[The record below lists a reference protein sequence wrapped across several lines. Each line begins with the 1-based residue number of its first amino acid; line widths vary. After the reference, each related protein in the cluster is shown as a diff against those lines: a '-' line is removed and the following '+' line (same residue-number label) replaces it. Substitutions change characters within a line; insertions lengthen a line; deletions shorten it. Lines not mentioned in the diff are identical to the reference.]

1 MVKWEINASLTQSEF
16 VDSMREEIFLLPF
29 TNCLFERIFPTRTKI
44 EGNSLIVDMSDG
56 TTFKIQVTKM

>member
-29 TNCLFERIFPTRTKI
+29 TNCLFERIFPTHTKI